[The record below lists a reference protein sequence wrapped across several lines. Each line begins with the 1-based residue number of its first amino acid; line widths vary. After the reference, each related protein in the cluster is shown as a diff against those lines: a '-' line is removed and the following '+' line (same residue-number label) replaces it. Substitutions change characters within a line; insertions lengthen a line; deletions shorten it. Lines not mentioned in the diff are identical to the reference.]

1 MALATRRLP
10 LTALRTFEASAR
22 HLSFKNAAEELFVSS
37 TTVSNQIRQ
46 LEKDWGC
53 KLFHR
58 KTRAVVLTDSGKSL
72 ARVLSKAFED
82 IRAEAELHM
91 AATRKTVTIA
101 VGPMFG
107 SRWLGPRLSKFGKDC
122 PGIELVVYHGSRIT
136 SAAQMTTDIIVDW
149 GMGDWTDLEATKLME
164 ARYSPIVGPKLIAQ
178 FGPLTEPSDLIQH
191 TFIHQHDRSEWRNW
205 FALAGYPNQV
215 FQSEIVVIDSNIVQ
229 RSVKDGQGVALG
241 VFPFHYTDVEDGT
254 LVKPFDIDLMPDRA
268 FYLLTGRNART
279 RKELRAVCS
288 WIEAEAAAF
297 V

>member
-82 IRAEAELHM
+82 IRAEAELHL

-122 PGIELVVYHGSRIT
+122 PGIELVVHHGSRIT
-136 SAAQMTTDIIVDW
+136 SAEQMTTDIIVDW

-178 FGPLTEPSDLIQH
+178 SGPLTEPSDLTQH

-268 FYLLTGRNART
+268 FYLLTRRNVRT
-279 RKELRAVCS
+279 RKEVRAVCS

>member
-122 PGIELVVYHGSRIT
+122 PGIELVVHHGSRIT
-136 SAAQMTTDIIVDW
+136 SAEQMTTDIIVDW

-178 FGPLTEPSDLIQH
+178 SGPLTEPSDLTQH

-268 FYLLTGRNART
+268 FYLLTRRNVRT
-279 RKELRAVCS
+279 RKEVRAVCS

>member
-10 LTALRTFEASAR
+10 LNALRTFEASAR

-82 IRAEAELHM
+82 IRAEAELHL

-122 PGIELVVYHGSRIT
+122 PGIELVVHHGSRIT
-136 SAAQMTTDIIVDW
+136 SAEQMTTDIMVDW
-149 GMGDWTDLEATKLME
+149 GMGDWIDLEATKLME

-178 FGPLTEPSDLIQH
+178 SGPLTEPSDLTQH

-229 RSVKDGQGVALG
+229 RSVKDDQGVALG

-254 LVKPFDIDLMPDRA
+254 LVKPFDIDFMPDRA
-268 FYLLTGRNART
+268 FYLLTRRNVRT
-279 RKELRAVCS
+279 RKEVRAVCS

>member
-122 PGIELVVYHGSRIT
+122 PGIELVVHHGSRIT
-136 SAAQMTTDIIVDW
+136 SAEQMTTDIIVDW

-178 FGPLTEPSDLIQH
+178 SGPLTEPSDLTQH

-268 FYLLTGRNART
+268 FYLLTRRNART